1 MPIGRYTVMDGR
13 GRSVGTEEVRCAPGP
28 AGWRYV
34 SRIETSIP
42 EPHAEVVDLVVD
54 RSWRPVRLRI
64 ETGSHALHLTAV
76 EGALA
81 GTRDGEPLELP
92 FGPEVELDYLS
103 PCFNAVTAAHLGRT
117 AEFDVI
123 YLEPVACEPVAERQ
137 RYEHEGEELVDTP
150 VGRFATTR
158 WRYTSLR
165 TGWSARFW
173 DGRGRGNRLRG
184 TLRVRRLRSGRR
196 PRPPRLKLSRRS
208 STCGGPDGR
217 NPGDRSS
224 GRSTSAPGPRG
235 RRRLPR
241 DRGGL
246 PAGAKLTPEQ
256 PLGQLL
262 GVGPSLG
269 AGHVVELRAVRNQQ
283 LVLFQCR
290 AGPKLTTDAKA
301 QPGTRSTSP
310 VTDTGEGSGDPLS
323 SSPGAKP
330 ARSSDRRGADQR
342 GSPMVR
348 RMAKSRAAIR
358 CASASVTLGR
368 ACLTRRTA
376 RSGSCQPL

>member
-13 GRSVGTEEVRCAPGP
+13 GRSVGTEEFRCAPGP

-103 PCFNAVTAAHLGRT
+103 PCFNAVTAARLGRT

-123 YLEPVACEPVAERQ
+123 YLEPVACEPVPERQ

-173 DGRGRGNRLRG
+173 TAGDVVVAYEGLFEFADYDPG
-184 TLRVRRLRSGRR
+184 
-196 PRPPRLKLSRRS
+196 
-208 STCGGPDGR
+208 GGP
-217 NPGDRSS
+217 
-224 GRSTSAPGPRG
+224 A
-235 RRRLPR
+235 
-241 DRGGL
+241 
-246 PAGAKLTPEQ
+246 
-256 PLGQLL
+256 PLG
-262 GVGPSLG
+262 
-269 AGHVVELRAVRNQQ
+269 
-283 LVLFQCR
+283 
-290 AGPKLTTDAKA
+290 
-301 QPGTRSTSP
+301 
-310 VTDTGEGSGDPLS
+310 
-323 SSPGAKP
+323 
-330 ARSSDRRGADQR
+330 
-342 GSPMVR
+342 
-348 RMAKSRAAIR
+348 
-358 CASASVTLGR
+358 
-368 ACLTRRTA
+368 
-376 RSGSCQPL
+376 